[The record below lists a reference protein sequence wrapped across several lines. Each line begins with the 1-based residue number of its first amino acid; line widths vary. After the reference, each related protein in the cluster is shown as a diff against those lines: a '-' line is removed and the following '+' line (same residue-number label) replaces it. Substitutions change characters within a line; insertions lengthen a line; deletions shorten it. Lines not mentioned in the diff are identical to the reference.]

1 MIPDINLL
9 PKVNQDEG
17 SSRTFFMLIA
27 IIVLLLL
34 AVMSWLYFAA
44 RADIVDLT
52 AEEQELLAERNALQ
66 AQLTDLQGLNQGS
79 IEESIAFV
87 ERVSYPVTPL
97 IDETQ
102 GLLPDN
108 TYLRSYSFG
117 SSTVSFSVDFETL
130 NAISMYIER
139 LENSAY
145 FLDAQIGSIANFE
158 LSPAEEVKDEKL
170 KFTEVPRYAVNVT
183 LNINE
188 TYLATGGVNE

>member
-9 PKVNQDEG
+9 PKVDQDEAN
-17 SSRTFFMLIA
+17 SKTFFMVIA
-27 IIVLLLL
+27 IIALLLL

-52 AEEQELLAERNALQ
+52 AEEQELLEERNTLQ

-79 IEESIAFV
+79 IEESVAFV

-139 LENSAY
+139 LEDSAY

-158 LSPAEEVKDEKL
+158 LAPAEGEKDEKL
-170 KFTEVPRYAVNVT
+170 KFKEVPRYAVNVT

-188 TYLATGGVNE
+188 TYLATGGVQ

>member
-9 PKVNQDEG
+9 PKVDQDEG

-27 IIVLLLL
+27 IIALLLL
-34 AVMSWLYFAA
+34 AVMSWAYFAA

-52 AEEQELLAERNALQ
+52 AEEQELLAERNTLQ

-79 IEESIAFV
+79 IEESVAFV

-139 LENSAY
+139 LERSSY
-145 FLDAQIGSIANFE
+145 FLDAQIGSIDNFE
-158 LSPAEEVKDEKL
+158 LAPTEEAKDEKL
-170 KFTEVPRYAVNVT
+170 KFTEVPRYAVKVT

-188 TYLATGGVNE
+188 TYLATGGVQ